1 MSADNWGICPKC
13 KETAEKNIASA
24 YGKVSEE
31 EYLATLNK
39 RKEVENETT
48 LREDYEVGVDI
59 DGEFSVSYSCH
70 CSKCGFK
77 FEYKYSQELIVV

>member
-1 MSADNWGICPKC
+1 MSADNWGVCPKC
-13 KETAEKNIASA
+13 KETAEKNITSA

-39 RKEVENETT
+39 RKQIENDLT

-70 CSKCGFK
+70 CLKCGFK
-77 FEYKYSQELIVV
+77 FDYKYSQELVVV

>member
-1 MSADNWGICPKC
+1 MSADNWGVCPKC
-13 KETAEKNIASA
+13 KETAEKNITSA

-31 EYLATLNK
+31 EYLAALNE
-39 RKEVENETT
+39 RKQIENNLT

-77 FEYKYSQELIVV
+77 FDYKYSQELVVV